1 MSIFDGFKFNT
12 ASKVPESMR
21 ERVGNIILGG
31 VKEGLTGSAIKG
43 ALTQE
48 GLGYWAVN
56 MNYDIRRMGA
66 LLRVDPEASISANR
80 ALQFFDTV
88 IEPYR
93 KTLSTRWGRSATAQ
107 EAWGEYHRYKQLE
120 KQAVEDMKQLQQ
132 DAIDFGFDDTPIGTW

>member
-12 ASKVPESMR
+12 ASKIPESMR

-43 ALTQE
+43 ALQE
-48 GLGYWAVN
+48 AGVSYWAVN

-93 KTLSTRWGRSATAQ
+93 KDLQSRLGRGVTAQ
-107 EAWGEYHRYKQLE
+107 EAWSEMHRWQKLQFQSEEDMEQLE
-120 KQAVEDMKQLQQ
+120 K
-132 DAIDFGFDDTPIGTW
+132 DADAYGFYR